1 MKTKISVVVPVRN
14 EAEHIVP
21 FYYELIKYLPASY
34 ELIWV
39 NDSSEDATM
48 QEIEA
53 LSFKD
58 ERIKCIVLQKEFG
71 IETAVMAGLDY
82 ATGTNIVVMKGDMQ
96 HPPEMIPRIL
106 EQLEDS
112 SDIVNTHIINKFP
125 VHQIQQWLMDCCYH
139 IVKKFSARD
148 EISDIT
154 ELRGFKKNV
163 INDLL
168 RLREKQFFPESY
180 FDWSVYTMHHISY
193 ENRKTTRDKVRYTR
207 EHFTHNMRYALK
219 NAGPGLI
226 KTLLVFGA
234 TLSIAGLFFIVLF
247 LIEYYK
253 GNPVYTGALSLTSL
267 LFAGGLQIFVYSSYR
282 KKLKSE
288 LFKLCRN
295 HQYIVKNILDPDP
308 VLSEYGYLGNGK
320 RE

>member
-1 MKTKISVVVPVRN
+1 MKTKISVIVPVRN
-14 EAEHIVP
+14 EADHIIP
-21 FYYELIKYLPASY
+21 FYYELIKYLPSSY

-53 LSFKD
+53 LSLKD

-71 IETAVMAGLDY
+71 KEAAVMAGLDY
-82 ATGTNIVVMKGDMQ
+82 ATGANIVVMKGDMQ

-106 EQLEDS
+106 KQLEES
-112 SDIVNTHIINKFP
+112 SDIVNTYTINKVP
-125 VHQIQQWLMDCCYH
+125 VNMIQQWLMDCCYNT
-139 IVKKFSARD
+139 VKKFSARD

-154 ELRGFKKNV
+154 ELRGFKRDV
-163 INDLL
+163 INDIL
-168 RLREKQFFPESY
+168 RIREKQFFPESY
-180 FDWSVYTMHHISY
+180 FDWSVYTMHHLPY
-193 ENRKTTRDKVRYTR
+193 TNRKTTRDKVRYTR
-207 EHFTHNMRYALK
+207 EHFVQNMRYTLT

-234 TLSIAGLFFIVLF
+234 TISIAGLFFIVLF

-282 KKLKSE
+282 KKIKTE

-295 HQYIVKNILDPDP
+295 HQYIVKKIIEPDSL
-308 VLSEYGYLGNGK
+308 LSEYSYLGNGK
-320 RE
+320 RK